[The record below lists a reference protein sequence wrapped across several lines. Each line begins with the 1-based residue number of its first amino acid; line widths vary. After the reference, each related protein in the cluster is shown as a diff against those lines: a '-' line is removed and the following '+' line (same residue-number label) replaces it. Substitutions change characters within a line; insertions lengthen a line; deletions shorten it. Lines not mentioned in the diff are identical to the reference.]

1 MNRIALVA
9 RRKSGKSEVARML
22 ARSHGFTRVALADPL
37 KESAV
42 VMLNQW
48 LEGQGDTRRLSI
60 AELEQNKAV
69 FRPLLEWL
77 GTPFGRRYLNTPDR
91 WIDRFVRAVQFSSE
105 RVVCDDMRQP
115 NEADMLRSL
124 GFVIVRVE
132 RPEHLRQAALF
143 EANEPRGPMPSEQFI
158 DEIEADAVIENGGS
172 LDDLAA
178 QVCGMADWA
187 KEVAA

>member
-9 RRKSGKSEVARML
+9 RRKSGKSEVARL
-22 ARSHGFTRVALADPL
+22 LHRHHGYLPMALAGPL
-37 KESAV
+37 KYSAV
-42 VMLNQW
+42 EMLNAW
-48 LEGQGDTRRLSI
+48 LAGQGESRRI
-60 AELEQNKAV
+60 TVPELEANKAA

-77 GTPFGRRYLNTPDR
+77 GTPFGRDYLGTPDR
-91 WIDRFVRAVQFSSE
+91 WIERFAHAVPCAE
-105 RVVCDDMRQP
+105 RVVVDDMRQP
-115 NEADMLRSL
+115 NEADALRAM

-132 RPEHLRQAALF
+132 RPEALRLAEL
-143 EANEPRGPMPSEQFI
+143 ERCGEPTGLMASEQFI
-158 DEIEADAVIENGGS
+158 DQIEADAVIENGGS